1 MKPIDRTH
9 HTSDGPIWVWVYKTP
24 YGWLGRHQG
33 PQLDGGMVFKTLK
46 AANAYAEESFAQ
58 MFPERRCGRR
68 CTTSATP
75 AVAQPMITASRTQ
88 KCR

>member
-9 HTSDGPIWVWVYKTP
+9 DTSDGPSRLWVYRTEG
-24 YGWLGRHQG
+24 GWFARHQG
-33 PQLDGGMVFKTLK
+33 PQLDGGIRFKTLL
-46 AANAYAEESFAQ
+46 ATNAYAGEAFAL
-58 MFPERRCGRR
+58 MFPEHKGGTR